1 MLLTENEKRL
11 ARFFVEREGNGV
23 LEVIT
28 NIDFF
33 ENGLLDSLDMVS
45 LAVFIER
52 EFQRKVDLTN
62 PLTMKA
68 MARFDSLCELAFG

>member
-1 MLLTENEKRL
+1 MVFTENEQRL
-11 ARFFVEREGNGV
+11 ARFFVQREGNGV

-28 NIDFF
+28 TMDFF

-45 LAVFIER
+45 LAVFIEK
-52 EFQRKVDLTN
+52 EFQRKVDLTD

-68 MARFDSLCELAFG
+68 MARFDSLCKLAFG